1 MFHLQVMLVMTG
13 IFVVILI
20 TNIYMVVA
28 LILLGI
34 VGFKLAALY
43 TNAAKDIK
51 RMEGISKYINYF

>member
-1 MFHLQVMLVMTG
+1 MLVMTG

-28 LILLGI
+28 LIVLG
-34 VGFKLAALY
+34 VFGFKLAVLY

-51 RMEGISKYINYF
+51 RMEGISKDIF